1 MKATPPQLDLHV
13 GPQGLTWRQR
23 AKIAQLRAE
32 PAHAAAPTHEPSDG
46 LAQDLATNS
55 PCEQP
60 DSHLRLVGHPPDADR
75 RPAVPD
81 LRASRAARRNAAAT
95 RHATPAAPSADDA
108 TDAPRLAASDPR
120 WVLALRAAHA
130 LDHTAIVPEQRDR
143 LVRLG
148 RSLGLSPFDVNLIVA
163 IVQDQA
169 RRGTL
174 PDYCASAGHDQL
186 AMIPPPRRATWLDW
200 LRPPRLLNT
209 VVAVVSLL
217 GLQALLV
224 WWIAVG

>member
-1 MKATPPQLDLHV
+1 MKETPSELGLHV

-23 AKIAQLRAE
+23 AKLAQLRAQ
-32 PAHAAAPTHEPSDG
+32 PAHAAAPAAAPAAD
-46 LAQDLATNS
+46 
-55 PCEQP
+55 P
-60 DSHLRLVGHPPDADR
+60 DTPTAERSASHLRLVGRQPDADR

-81 LRASRAARRNAAAT
+81 PRASRAARRNAAAT
-95 RHATPAAPSADDA
+95 RRATPSHSTP
-108 TDAPRLAASDPR
+108 DAPRLAANDPR

-143 LVRLG
+143 LVKLG
-148 RSLGLSPFDVNLIVA
+148 RSLGLNPFDVNLIVA

-186 AMIPPPRRATWLDW
+186 AMIPPPRRAAWLDW

-209 VVAVVSLL
+209 VVAVASLL
-217 GLQALLV
+217 GLQALIV
-224 WWIAVG
+224 WWIAAA